1 MSGRGYLGGGDI
13 AAVCG
18 IDPRRTPLDAY
29 AHITGEFA
37 VGESVVDREFFD
49 RRKGWEPA
57 ANAIFEQ
64 KMGVKIVRANK
75 RYTDQHHAH
84 FKAEIDF
91 ETQGGYNGE
100 TKTLR
105 ADMRY
110 LWDEPVIGTEE
121 PPEYVTCQ
129 VAWGLGVHPA
139 DGCHVH
145 ALDLDTSWFY
155 FVPRDEETIMIVRD
169 HAARFWKNHVEKRRP
184 PLPQDVDD
192 LNRLYGR
199 GTQRTVEASP
209 EIVEALSARAKAKN
223 LRTIQ
228 DAAMSSATLE
238 IQKFMRDASVLTING
253 KTVATWKADSRGIRS
268 FRTP

>member
-1 MSGRGYLGGGDI
+1 VSGRGYIGGGVI

-29 AHITGEFA
+29 ANITGEFA
-37 VGESVVDREFFD
+37 VDESASDREFFD
-49 RRKGWEPA
+49 RRKAWEPT
-57 ANAIFEQ
+57 ANSIYEQ
-64 KMGVKIVRANK
+64 RTGTKIIRTNN
-75 RYTDQHHAH
+75 RYTDDKFPH

-91 ETQGGYNGE
+91 ETDEANGE

-105 ADMRY
+105 SDMRY
-110 LWDEPVIGTEE
+110 LWDEPVIGNEE

-139 DGCHVH
+139 YGCHVH

-155 FVPRDEETIMIVRD
+155 FVPRDEETIAIVRD
-169 HAARFWKNHVEKRRP
+169 QAQRFWKNHVEKRTP
-184 PLPQDVDD
+184 PLPQDASD
-192 LNRLYGR
+192 LARLYGR
-199 GTQRTVEASP
+199 GTQRSVEAPSD
-209 EIVEALSARAKAKN
+209 IIAALEARAKSKN
-223 LRTIQ
+223 WLKVWN
-228 DAAMSSATLE
+228 AAELAAETE
-238 IQKFMRDASVLTING
+238 IKKFMRDASVLTVRG

>member
-1 MSGRGYLGGGDI
+1 VGGADI
-13 AAVCG
+13 ATICG

-37 VGESVVDREFFD
+37 VDESAHDREFFD
-49 RRKGWEPA
+49 RRKAWEPM
-57 ANAIFEQ
+57 ANVIFEQ
-64 KMGVKIVRANK
+64 RQGIKIARSNV
-75 RYTDQHHAH
+75 RYTDPAVPY

-91 ETQGGYNGE
+91 ETEYFHGE
-100 TKTLR
+100 TKTVR

-110 LWDEPVIGTEE
+110 MWDEPIIGTEE

-155 FVPRDEETIMIVRD
+155 FVPRDDETIMIVRD
-169 HAARFWKNHVEKRRP
+169 QAMRFWKNHVEKRRP
-184 PLPQDVDD
+184 PLPQDIDD

-199 GTQRTVEASP
+199 GTPRAVEAVP
-209 EIVEALSARAKAKN
+209 DIIEALAARAKAKN

-238 IQKFMRDASVLTING
+238 IQKFMRDASALTING

>member
-1 MSGRGYLGGGDI
+1 MTGRGYLGGGDI

-37 VGESVVDREFFD
+37 VGESADDREFFD
-49 RRKGWEPA
+49 RRKAWEPV

-64 KMGVKIVRANK
+64 RMDMKILITNVRYQDPVLPWA
-75 RYTDQHHAH
+75 R
-84 FKAEIDF
+84 AEIDF
-91 ETQGGYNGE
+91 EPSGNNNGE
-100 TKTLR
+100 TKTVR
-105 ADMRY
+105 ADVRY

-129 VAWGLGVHPA
+129 VMWGMGVNGR

-169 HAARFWKNHVEKRRP
+169 QAARFWKNHVEKRRP

-209 EIVEALSARAKAKN
+209 EIVEALAARAKAKN

-238 IQKFMRDASVLTING
+238 VQKFMRDASVLTING